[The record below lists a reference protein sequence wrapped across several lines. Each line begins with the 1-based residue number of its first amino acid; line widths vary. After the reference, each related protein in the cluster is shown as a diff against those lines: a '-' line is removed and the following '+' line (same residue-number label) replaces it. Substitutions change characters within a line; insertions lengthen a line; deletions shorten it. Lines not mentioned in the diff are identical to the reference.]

1 MIEEWTI
8 NETKKKKRKKKKD
21 NLKINVNEKK
31 KREWNFK
38 SIKRIM
44 NIAASYK

>member
-8 NETKKKKRKKKKD
+8 NEIKKKKD

>member
-8 NETKKKKRKKKKD
+8 NETKKKKD

>member
-1 MIEEWTI
+1 MIKEWTI
-8 NETKKKKRKKKKD
+8 NETKKKKD